1 MSAVS
6 SIKTVLCVAVAT
18 MSIGLSGC
26 ESNPFKR
33 EPVPEPR
40 YIPDLVV
47 GELENLTILP
57 MKTPCDSSMPMLCLV
72 ATNAQGQTF
81 QIPYDWIEGF
91 RHAEGVGYVI
101 SVRPQIDANKNE
113 MTGHWVLDRVVSQGV
128 RK

>member
-1 MSAVS
+1 MESLIGQEVHHSHTRPS
-6 SIKTVLCVAVAT
+6 SIVLAIT
-18 MSIGLSGC
+18 GS
-26 ESNPFKR
+26 P
-33 EPVPEPR
+33 
-40 YIPDLVV
+40 
-47 GELENLTILP
+47 
-57 MKTPCDSSMPMLCLV
+57 TPMPMLCLV